1 MTPNQIDLHM
11 HSTASDGLHS
21 PSELVNMAYFAGI
34 RYMSL
39 TDHDTVD
46 GLAEAAH
53 AANRYAD
60 MVFIPGVEFNCTV
73 GKHRCHILGYGFKE
87 FSTGFQMLLQMGKD
101 IRKLKLHQRLLALYH
116 RGIIFNEEALR
127 VLEDAPSI
135 GRPHLARQL
144 VRWGYANDTAAAMK
158 IIQILPVEP
167 LRIPAQEAIRT
178 IKLAGGVAI
187 WAHPFGGSSAH
198 QLRELEVLEILDMLC
213 QFGVS
218 GIECFHSTH
227 DRIKANMLMDLAER
241 HDLLVSGGSDYH
253 GVKGGPQI
261 GVLSSD
267 DTSINPSWISALKP
281 PSLRRWL

>member
-116 RGIIFNEEALR
+116 RGY
-127 VLEDAPSI
+127 
-135 GRPHLARQL
+135 HLQR
-144 VRWGYANDTAAAMK
+144 R
-158 IIQILPVEP
+158 
-167 LRIPAQEAIRT
+167 
-178 IKLAGGVAI
+178 
-187 WAHPFGGSSAH
+187 SA
-198 QLRELEVLEILDMLC
+198 
-213 QFGVS
+213 
-218 GIECFHSTH
+218 
-227 DRIKANMLMDLAER
+227 
-241 HDLLVSGGSDYH
+241 
-253 GVKGGPQI
+253 
-261 GVLSSD
+261 
-267 DTSINPSWISALKP
+267 
-281 PSLRRWL
+281 